1 MNAKTHY
8 GYPISSI
15 FFQVCGM
22 ILLSLLAILTIVL
35 GIFYVTLLIIVLA
48 LLFWYFVI
56 HQFKER
62 FSQLRTTI
70 LVQMIDYARLNGHE
84 NILDLGTGA
93 GYLAIGFSKAIQSG
107 QVVGVDKYDQGTSV
121 LGNNFFEELRINF
134 FKNKLN
140 QAKRNASIEKQMESI
155 LLVKSDLKKHFPFTT
170 QSFDLILSSQF
181 LYCIPRKKLDRVLWE
196 IDRVLRPKG
205 KLVFFESEKFL
216 NWNISKV
223 QAFFEALQ
231 YETRIYPL
239 KKMSNKC
246 ILIAEK
252 SNE

>member
-35 GIFYVTLLIIVLA
+35 SIFSVTLIIVA
-48 LLFWYFVI
+48 VAFLFWYFAI
-56 HQFKER
+56 HTFKER
-62 FSQLRTTI
+62 FSQLRRKI
-70 LVQMIDYARLNGHE
+70 LCQMKDFARLNGHE
-84 NILDLGTGA
+84 HILDLGTGA
-93 GYLAIGFSKAIQSG
+93 GYMAINFSKSLQSG
-107 QVVGVDKYDQGTSV
+107 QVVGVDKYDQGTKI
-121 LGNNFFEELRINF
+121 LGNNFFEELKINF

-140 QAKRNASIEKQMESI
+140 QAKWNAAIEGQTDSI
-155 LLVKSDLKKHFPFTT
+155 LFIKSDLKKHFPFSN

-181 LYCIPRKKLDRVLWE
+181 LYCIPSKKLDKVLSE
-196 IDRVLRPKG
+196 INRVLRPKG

-216 NWNISKV
+216 NWNISTV
-223 QAFFEALQ
+223 QVFFDSRH
-231 YETRIYPL
+231 YKTRIHPL
-239 KKMSNKC
+239 KNMPNKC
-246 ILIAEK
+246 ILIAQK